1 MSLIE
6 DKNNQGKIQE
16 VYYEIIPPHIGRGNL
31 CDNSLQPDS
40 SLFQDWIVRV
50 NYTSDFHFNMQI
62 IKWMRKVSQ
71 KVKLKNNA

>member
-6 DKNNQGKIQE
+6 DKNNKGKIQE

-40 SLFQDWIVRV
+40 NLFQDWIVRV
-50 NYTSDFHFNMQI
+50 
-62 IKWMRKVSQ
+62 
-71 KVKLKNNA
+71 KLYK